1 MAKTYIKFLEPFEKE
16 LTEKT
21 KKKGLTITVSGFA
34 SSGKSTGARAIA
46 KAFKLKYAFA
56 GKIFREI
63 AKERNTPLEK
73 FSEIREDEIDY
84 EADKKTLELAMKGG
98 VVLDARLSG
107 FVAGSWADVR
117 IFYECPLGVR
127 ARRAAARE
135 NLSFEEAVKA
145 VERRDIEDKKR
156 YKKLY
161 DIDSCDKSIYDIIID
176 NEKLTLEENKT
187 IPVKL
192 VKNFLEKKMEE

>member
-16 LTEKT
+16 LVKKI

-34 SSGKSTGARAIA
+34 SSGKSTGAKAIA
-46 KAFKLKYAFA
+46 KAFKLKYVFA
-56 GKIFREI
+56 GKFFREI
-63 AKERNTPLEK
+63 AKERSIPLEK

-84 EADKKTLELAMKGG
+84 ESDRRTLELAMKGD

-107 FVAGSWADVR
+107 FVAGDWADVR

-127 ARRAAARE
+127 ARRAAARD

-187 IPVKL
+187 VPVKL
-192 VKNFLEKKMEE
+192 VKNFLEKEG